1 MRINIRP
8 FQDSLVRVF
17 RKNGLS
23 AEDAVLAA
31 DGILEAE
38 LAGITTHGVEMIPA
52 HIKKCRSGYN
62 TSASLHTVRE
72 AAAFTVVDAD
82 NAFGVVSAQKCIR
95 MAIEKC
101 RTSGIH
107 VVFCNNANTFSAAYT
122 YAKYAAEHGMISII
136 GANAPAQMA
145 PIGGI
150 DKLFGTNPLAIGV
163 PADKEEPFILDMATS
178 AVAKSRINQAL
189 HRGDKTI
196 PYGWATDIN
205 GVPTNDPKEAVKGL
219 ILPMAGPKG
228 YGLAMAIDII
238 GGVLSGA
245 ASMDSVGRFY
255 SDDNACMNV
264 GQFFAVLDPSM
275 IYGGDFMSEMDVY
288 LHKVRTSRSADEKT
302 VLVPGDINL
311 IARRDITENG
321 LELPEHV
328 FESIKRLFEENDERL
343 EFV

>member
-1 MRINIRP
+1 MRIHIQSFKASMIRI
-8 FQDSLVRVF
+8 FHN
-17 RKNGLS
+17 NGLS
-23 AEDAVLAA
+23 EEDAALAA
-31 DGILEAE
+31 DGIIEAE
-38 LAGITTHGVEMIPA
+38 LAGITTHGIEMLPA
-52 HIKKCRSGYN
+52 HIRKCQNGYN
-62 TSASLHTVRE
+62 TSAELRIVRE
-72 AAAFTVVDAD
+72 SVAFTVANAD

-95 MAIEKC
+95 LAVEKC
-101 RTSGIH
+101 RNSGIH
-107 VVFCNNANTFSAAYT
+107 VVLCNNANTFSAAYT
-122 YAKYAAEHGMISII
+122 YVKYAVEHGMIAIV

-189 HRGDKTI
+189 HRGDETI

-245 ASMDSVGRFY
+245 ASMDSVRRFY

-264 GQFFAVLDPSM
+264 GQFFAVLNPAM
-275 IYGGDFMSEMDVY
+275 IYGEGFMHEMDMY
-288 LHKVRTSRSADEKT
+288 LNRVRTSRSVSDKP

-311 IARRDITENG
+311 LARRDIIQNG
-321 LELPEHV
+321 LNIPEHV
-328 FESIKRLFEENDERL
+328 LEDIKQLFENNNERL